1 MSFVTKLKRQMTE
14 AETGPQQQ
22 GVAAVGPQSLARGFQ
37 GLAQGQT
44 GGGVARGA
52 QFVVHP
58 TILLPEE
65 EGTNFVKRLKR
76 TEAYT
81 ESLAVSQGQNVA
93 TEVRQ
98 LGAGAQLGALVH
110 AGPVGGNPV
119 LKAHQAGEA

>member
-1 MSFVTKLKRQMTE
+1 MLRDNLVV
-14 AETGPQQQ
+14 
-22 GVAAVGPQSLARGFQ
+22 GVGSDAQCVG
-37 GLAQGQT
+37 
-44 GGGVARGA
+44 
-52 QFVVHP
+52 HP

-110 AGPVGGNPV
+110 AW
-119 LKAHQAGEA
+119 